1 MGSVSNPER
10 QSLISVLESVSA
22 AVSEKLVEQLQ
33 DDSFEILLSLLKGSV
48 KISDDVLAI
57 SICRDIESD
66 AC

>member
-1 MGSVSNPER
+1 MGAGSNPER
-10 QSLISVLESVSA
+10 QSLISVLETVSA